1 MRKLCVA
8 LAVSLMLCGCGS
20 QAAFESV
27 TDLADVPAVSQMRKI
42 KLSLPKDATAP
53 TLYSEECGSL
63 YLCDDYTISVQTLE
77 GGDMDSTL
85 RQLTGFGKA
94 DLTVMETEYGGI
106 KRCSCVW
113 SAAGEGGDH
122 VGRALILDDGNYH
135 YAVSVMAEFSRA
147 GDLSAKWQELFE
159 SVELT
164 DID

>member
-1 MRKLCVA
+1 M
-8 LAVSLMLCGCGS
+8 
-20 QAAFESV
+20 Q
-27 TDLADVPAVSQMRKI
+27 KI

-63 YLCDDYTISVQTLE
+63 YLCDGYTISVQTLE
-77 GGDMDSTL
+77 GGDMDRTL

-94 DLTVMETEYGGI
+94 DLTVMETDVDGL
-106 KRCSCVW
+106 KRYSCVW

-122 VGRALILDDGNYH
+122 VGRALVLDDGSYH

-147 GDLSAKWQELFE
+147 GDLSAKWQELFA

-164 DID
+164 GID